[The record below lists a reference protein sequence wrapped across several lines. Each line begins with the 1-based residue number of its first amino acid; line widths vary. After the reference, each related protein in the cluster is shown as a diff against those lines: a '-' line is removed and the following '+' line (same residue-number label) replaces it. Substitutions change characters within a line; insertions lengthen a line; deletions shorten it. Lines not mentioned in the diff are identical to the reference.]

1 MKQFTL
7 TSLLAIGFGVLLL
20 AFIPPKNELFISKAD
35 IPELGFPNEVLEIFK
50 TSCFDCHIAD
60 AKSSKAKMKLNFS
73 KWENLSNS
81 KKINKLD
88 KISKDVT
95 EGKMPTKKYLK
106 KYPDR
111 KLSQEE
117 IDIVKKWVKTETS
130 KLMGEAVPMA
140 FHEVDLRNVNFSCK
154 AYSNRA
160 Y

>member
-7 TSLLAIGFGVLLL
+7 TSILAIGFGVLLL
-20 AFIPPKNELFISKAD
+20 AFIPPKNESFVSKAD
-35 IPELGFPNEVLEIFK
+35 IPELGFPGEVQEILK

-111 KLSQEE
+111 KLSKEE
-117 IDIVKKWVKTETS
+117 IDIIKKWVQAETS
-130 KLMGEAVPMA
+130 KLMGE
-140 FHEVDLRNVNFSCK
+140 
-154 AYSNRA
+154 
-160 Y
+160 